1 MLRKDYDIFIEN
13 AQKYLP
19 DHLFLQTS
27 KTDKEYSNC
36 FAKIRNS
43 ETTFIESSVK
53 DLKINHGIYI
63 DIFPLDNFY
72 NYNVIKDSLIK
83 VSLYPNGYNK
93 KSLKSLIVR
102 AISKMMYGKKT
113 RQELCSIL
121 EKMYTKANK
130 ENINKVTNYGGAW
143 GIKKETHL
151 IEDFQDFEL
160 MDFENL
166 NVKVPIGYDRCLR
179 RMYGNYM
186 ELPPEEDRVAHH
198 YSEVIDTK
206 KSYKYYL
213 HR

>member
-1 MLRKDYDIFIEN
+1 M
-13 AQKYLP
+13 
-19 DHLFLQTS
+19 
-27 KTDKEYSNC
+27 
-36 FAKIRNS
+36 
-43 ETTFIESSVK
+43 K

-83 VSLYPNGYNK
+83 ASLYPNGYNK

-102 AISKMMYGKKT
+102 AILKMMYGKKT

-130 ENINKVTNYGGAW
+130 KNINKVTNYGGAW